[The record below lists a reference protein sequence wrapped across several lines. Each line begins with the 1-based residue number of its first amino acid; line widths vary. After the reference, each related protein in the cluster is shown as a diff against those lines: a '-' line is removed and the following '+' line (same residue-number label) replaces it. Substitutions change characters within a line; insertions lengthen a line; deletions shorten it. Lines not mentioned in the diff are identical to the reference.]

1 MLNTPLFRTL
11 RWVVTGMVCALGPQ
25 FALAAAPSEPPLS
38 AAEAGSRI
46 CVGAMQTTACVPP
59 A

>member
-1 MLNTPLFRTL
+1 MLSTALVRTL
-11 RWVVTGMVCALGPQ
+11 RKAALVGVAGTVAALGLQ
-25 FALAAAPSEPPLS
+25 LSLGAVPSE
-38 AAEAGSRI
+38 SRI

>member
-1 MLNTPLFRTL
+1 MLDTPLFRTL
-11 RWVVTGMVCALGPQ
+11 RLVVTGMVCALGLQ
-25 FALAAAPSEPPLS
+25 FALAAAPIE
-38 AAEAGSRI
+38 SRI

>member
-1 MLNTPLFRTL
+1 MLDTPLFRTL
-11 RWVVTGMVCALGPQ
+11 RLAVAGMVCALGVQ
-25 FALAAAPSEPPLS
+25 FALAAAPSE
-38 AAEAGSRI
+38 SRI

>member
-1 MLNTPLFRTL
+1 MLDTPLFRRL
-11 RWVVTGMVCALGPQ
+11 RVAVTGLVCALGLQ
-25 FALAAAPSEPPLS
+25 LALAAAPSE
-38 AAEAGSRI
+38 SRI

>member
-1 MLNTPLFRTL
+1 MLDTPWFRTL
-11 RWVVTGMVCALGPQ
+11 RKAASVAVAGAVCALGVQLVIGSVPT
-25 FALAAAPSEPPLS
+25 E
-38 AAEAGSRI
+38 SRI